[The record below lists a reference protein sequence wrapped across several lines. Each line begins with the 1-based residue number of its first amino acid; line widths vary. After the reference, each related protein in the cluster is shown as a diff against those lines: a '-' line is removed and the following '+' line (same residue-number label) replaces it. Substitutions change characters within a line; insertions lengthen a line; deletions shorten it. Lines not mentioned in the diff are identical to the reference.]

1 MSYNMIMCLELA
13 VLIGFIFWKYGPW
26 QKPKESYWLLILS
39 RRPLG
44 SIITVVSSKSQTL
57 SLPPGVVNAYEHFD
71 DIKVIEIDR
80 DTYLGFKKAFATKK
94 ERKEETK

>member
-13 VLIGFIFWKYGPW
+13 VLLGFMFWKYGPW

-44 SIITVVSSKSQTL
+44 SIITVVSSKSPAL
-57 SLPPGVVNAYEHFD
+57 SLPPAIVNAYDRFD
-71 DIKVIEIDR
+71 GIKVIEIDR
-80 DTYLGFKKAFATKK
+80 ETYLRFKKAFAMKK
-94 ERKEETK
+94 ENGLK

>member
-26 QKPKESYWLLILS
+26 QKPKESYWLLIISLK
-39 RRPLG
+39 PLRG
-44 SIITVVSSKSQTL
+44 IITVVSSKSPAL
-57 SLPPGVVNAYEHFD
+57 SLPPGIVNYYEHFD

-80 DTYLGFKKAFATKK
+80 DTYLRFKEAFAMKK
-94 ERKEETK
+94 ENGLK

>member
-13 VLIGFIFWKYGPW
+13 VLLGFIFWKYGPW

-39 RRPLG
+39 RRPLRD
-44 SIITVVSSKSQTL
+44 IITVVSSKSPAL
-57 SLPPGVVNAYEHFD
+57 SLPPGIVNSYEYFD

-80 DTYLGFKKAFATKK
+80 DTYLRFREAVAMKK

>member
-13 VLIGFIFWKYGPW
+13 ILIGFIFWKYGPR

-44 SIITVVSSKSQTL
+44 SIITVVSSKSQTS
-57 SLPPGVVNAYEHFD
+57 SLPPGIVNSYEYFD

-80 DTYLGFKKAFATKK
+80 DTYLRFKEAFAMKK
-94 ERKEETK
+94 ERKED

>member
-26 QKPKESYWLLILS
+26 LKPKERYWLLIIS
-39 RRPLG
+39 RKLLRD
-44 SIITVVSSKSQTL
+44 IITVVSSKSPAL
-57 SLPPGVVNAYEHFD
+57 SLPPGIVNSYEYLD

-80 DTYLGFKKAFATKK
+80 DTYLRFKEAFAMKK
-94 ERKEETK
+94 ERKEETE

>member
-13 VLIGFIFWKYGPW
+13 VLIGFIFWKYGTW
-26 QKPKESYWLLILS
+26 QEPKESYWLLILS

-44 SIITVVSSKSQTL
+44 SIITVVSSKSPAL

-80 DTYLGFKKAFATKK
+80 DTYLRFKEAFATKK
-94 ERKEETK
+94 ERKEETE

>member
-39 RRPLG
+39 RRPLRDM
-44 SIITVVSSKSQTL
+44 IAVVSSKSPAL
-57 SLPPGVVNAYEHFD
+57 SLPPVIVNSYEYLD

-80 DTYLGFKKAFATKK
+80 DTYLRFKEAFATKK

>member
-26 QKPKESYWLLILS
+26 QKPKESYWLLIIS
-39 RRPLG
+39 RKPIRG
-44 SIITVVSSKSQTL
+44 IITVVSSKSPAL
-57 SLPPGVVNAYEHFD
+57 SLPPGIVNAYEHFD

-80 DTYLGFKKAFATKK
+80 DTYLRFKEAFAMKK
-94 ERKEETK
+94 ENGLK